1 MHVEH
6 SEESLM
12 EKKVKAAMG
21 DAVKGYFEAEWS
33 PDGWKIGKKV
43 RDQDW

>member
-1 MHVEH
+1 
-6 SEESLM
+6 M
-12 EKKVKAAMG
+12 EKKVKAAW
-21 DAVKGYFEAEWS
+21 AIKGYFEAEWS